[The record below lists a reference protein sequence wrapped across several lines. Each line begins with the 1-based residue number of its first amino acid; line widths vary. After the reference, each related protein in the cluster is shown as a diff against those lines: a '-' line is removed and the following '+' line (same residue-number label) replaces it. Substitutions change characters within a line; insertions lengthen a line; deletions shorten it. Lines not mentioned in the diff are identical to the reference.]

1 MERKFKLAQVD
12 GQKIADIAVYTEA
25 ISDILYDLIEERDE
39 MFTIYEDSFSLYKIP
54 TLNEILMVAQ
64 RLASLGLVIDV
75 LSV

>member
-1 MERKFKLAQVD
+1 MEMKFKLAQVD
-12 GQKIADIAVYTEA
+12 GQKIADIAVYTDG
-25 ISDILYDLIEERDE
+25 ISDILYNLIEDEDE

-54 TLNEILMVAQ
+54 TLSEILMVAQ

>member
-1 MERKFKLAQVD
+1 MEMKFKLAQVD
-12 GQKIADIAVYTEA
+12 GQKIADIAVYTDA
-25 ISDILYDLIEERDE
+25 ISNILFDLIDDRNE
-39 MFTIYEDSFSLYKIP
+39 MFSIDEDSFSLYEIP

>member
-1 MERKFKLAQVD
+1 MEMKFKLAQVD
-12 GQKIADIAVYTEA
+12 GQKIADMAVYTDG
-25 ISDILYDLIEERDE
+25 ISDILYNLIEDEDE

>member
-1 MERKFKLAQVD
+1 MEMIFKLAQVD
-12 GQKIADIAVYTEA
+12 GQKIADIAVYTDG
-25 ISDILYDLIEERDE
+25 ISDILYNLIEDEDE

-75 LSV
+75 LSA